1 MFRHILIGYDGSA
14 HAQKALEKGLAL
26 AHLTQAAVTLVT
38 AFPDIPTVLGSPQYD
53 QLVEHATLAAR
64 EMANRAAA
72 QARAQ
77 GFAEMHVE
85 VIEGSPAECIMR
97 VAEVRGCD
105 CIVVGTR
112 GLGVMAGLLLGSVSE
127 RLARHATVPVLLV
140 K

>member
-14 HAQKALEKGLAL
+14 HAQKALETGMAL
-26 AHLTQAAVTLVT
+26 AHLTHATLTLVT

-64 EMANRAAA
+64 EISERAVTL
-72 QARAQ
+72 ARAQ

-85 VIEGSPAECIMR
+85 VMQGNPAECILR

-127 RLARHATVPVLLV
+127 RLTHHAAVPVLLV